1 MQSSGRH
8 EPVHGGHDGP
18 GPVGDEGF
26 DAEFVVEEGV
36 QVLVH
41 GLARQP
47 VRRRACV

>member
-1 MQSSGRH
+1 
-8 EPVHGGHDGP
+8 
-18 GPVGDEGF
+18 
-26 DAEFVVEEGV
+26 VVEEGV